1 MGNTKQQST
10 PVFHGC
16 KRLNCS
22 YEAPCFTPH
31 PFSGTHETCLFSS
44 ALMRAKHAAYEL
56 TRSLTGETAY
66 LDVTE
71 IQLKASL
78 VKHDS

>member
-1 MGNTKQQST
+1 
-10 PVFHGC
+10 
-16 KRLNCS
+16 
-22 YEAPCFTPH
+22 
-31 PFSGTHETCLFSS
+31 
-44 ALMRAKHAAYEL
+44 MRAKHAAYEL